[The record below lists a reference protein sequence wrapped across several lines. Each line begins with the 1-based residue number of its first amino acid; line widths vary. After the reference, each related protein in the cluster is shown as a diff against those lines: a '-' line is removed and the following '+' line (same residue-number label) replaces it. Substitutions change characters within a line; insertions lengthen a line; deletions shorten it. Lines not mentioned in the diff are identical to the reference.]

1 VLLALELGW
10 QCFKNKFKKGA
21 IHMLQSIISSGL
33 TDTVKAVVTVAG
45 GFFVI
50 YIKHHIDLAKL
61 KKAKAYVESKPA
73 FEKLVQDVGAAAK
86 EVLTSPETIDK
97 GAEIIAAAA
106 QKQGF
111 KVDKAT
117 VAKLLTDAETAGAA
131 EIKEIVQEVQ
141 QTVPGSKAVQA
152 PNTVQK

>member
-1 VLLALELGW
+1 
-10 QCFKNKFKKGA
+10 
-21 IHMLQSIISSGL
+21 MLQQILSAGL

-61 KKAKAYVESKPA
+61 KKAQAYVESKPA
-73 FEKLVQDVGAAAK
+73 LEKLVQDVGAAAK

-97 GAEIIAAAA
+97 GAGIIAAAA

-111 KVDKAT
+111 NVDKAT
-117 VAKLLTDAETAGAA
+117 VAKLLHEVETAGAA
-131 EIKEIVQEVQ
+131 DLKEVAQEVQ
-141 QTVPGSKAVQA
+141 QTVPGSVAVQSPITA
-152 PNTVQK
+152 QKA

>member
-1 VLLALELGW
+1 
-10 QCFKNKFKKGA
+10 
-21 IHMLQSIISSGL
+21 
-33 TDTVKAVVTVAG
+33 
-45 GFFVI
+45 
-50 YIKHHIDLAKL
+50 LAKL

-73 FEKLVQDVGAAAK
+73 LEKLVQDVGAAAK

-97 GAEIIAAAA
+97 GAEIIATAA

-117 VAKLLTDAETAGAA
+117 VAKLLTEVEATSAA
-131 EIKEIVQEVQ
+131 EFEEVVQEVQ

>member
-1 VLLALELGW
+1 
-10 QCFKNKFKKGA
+10 
-21 IHMLQSIISSGL
+21 MLQQILSAGL

-45 GFFVI
+45 GFFII

-61 KKAKAYVESKPA
+61 KKAQAYIESKPA
-73 FEKLVQDVGAAAK
+73 LEKLVQDVGSAAK

-97 GAEIIAAAA
+97 GAEIITAAA

-117 VAKLLTDAETAGAA
+117 VAKLLTDAETAGAT

-141 QTVPGSKAVQA
+141 QTIPGNKAVQSPITA
-152 PNTVQK
+152 QKA